1 MIKKLI
7 LISILIILTNSTV
20 VSQTIPLDSVINYEG
35 KTVTICSKVQGVFT
49 TRGEKKTTYISFGNP
64 YPNATFTAIIFD
76 GNLKN
81 FKYNP
86 SEYLKDKNVCLT
98 SKVVMYKGKPEMIL
112 TNEEE
117 VKVE

>member
-1 MIKKLI
+1 MKNYLLLI
-7 LISILIILTNSTV
+7 ASILFINLSFAQTV
-20 VSQTIPLDSVINYEG
+20 PIDSVASYEG